1 MDREQ
6 QLLEMRFGFG
16 FGVQGVLDRIAI
28 GSEL

>member
-6 QLLEMRFGFG
+6 QLLEMRFG